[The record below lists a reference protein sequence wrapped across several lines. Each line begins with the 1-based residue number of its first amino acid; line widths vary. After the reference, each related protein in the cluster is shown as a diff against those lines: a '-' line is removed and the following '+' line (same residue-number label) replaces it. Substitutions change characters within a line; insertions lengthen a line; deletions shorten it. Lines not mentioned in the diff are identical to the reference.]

1 MHERDTAVGTAPPL
15 GAGVVDLLVV
25 GGGINGVGIARDAAG
40 RGLSVL
46 LAERADLGSATSSAS
61 SKLVHGGLRYLEQF
75 ELRLVAEALAE
86 REVLLRAAP
95 HLVRPLR
102 FVMPR
107 APGVRPD
114 WMIRAG
120 LLLYD
125 RMARR
130 HTLPAS
136 RAIDLQGMGLK
147 PEYHR
152 GYSYSDCWVDDAR
165 LVIANAVC
173 AREHGASIMPR
184 TAFVAA
190 RRENGSWRAT
200 LKRSAGDIEVGAR
213 AIVNAAGPWVLQ
225 VLGAA
230 AGDSS
235 AGLKLVQ
242 GSHIVVERLFEGDHA
257 FILQNDDRRVVFACP
272 YEGSYTLIGT
282 TDVGLNGGPRSCDVT
297 AAEISYLCRA
307 ANRYFNRQVAPADV
321 KWSYCGV
328 RALYDDGETNP
339 ADITRDYRLHLEADG
354 ERTPLLSVFG
364 GKITTYRRLA
374 ERALARLTPFF
385 PRMGPA
391 WTEHARL
398 PGGDFPERT
407 VDEHCGALSA
417 RYSRLPADLIRAL
430 VARHGDRTVRVLGS
444 ASLPAD
450 LGSAFGHHLYGREI
464 DYFVAHEWARSAED
478 VLWRRTKAGLH
489 LDPDARERVG
499 AYVRSVARDA

>member
-1 MHERDTAVGTAPPL
+1 MN
-15 GAGVVDLLVV
+15 VDLLVV

-40 RGLSVL
+40 RGLTVL
-46 LAERADLGSATSSAS
+46 LAERGDLGCATSSAS
-61 SKLVHGGLRYLEQF
+61 SKLVHGGLRYLEQL

-120 LLLYD
+120 LFLYD

-130 HTLPAS
+130 QTLPAS
-136 RAIDLQGMGLK
+136 EAIDLRGMGLK
-147 PEYHR
+147 PEYRR

-165 LVIANAVC
+165 LVIANALC
-173 AREHGASIMPR
+173 AQEHGASVMPR
-184 TAFVAA
+184 TAFVGA
-190 RRENGSWRAT
+190 RRENGGWRAT
-200 LKRSAGDIEVGAR
+200 LSGPSGDVDVGAR
-213 AIVNAAGPWVLQ
+213 VIVNAAGPWVLQ
-225 VLGAA
+225 VLGATGA
-230 AGDSS
+230 VAS

-257 FILQNDDRRVVFACP
+257 YILQNDDRRVVFACP
-272 YEGSYTLIGT
+272 YEDSYTLIGT
-282 TDVGLNGGPRSCDVT
+282 TDVGLDGDARSCAVT
-297 AAEISYLCRA
+297 GEEVAYLCRA
-307 ANRYFNRQVAPADV
+307 ANRFFDRQVAPADV

-339 ADITRDYRLHLEADG
+339 ADVTRDYRLNLDVDG
-354 ERTPLLSVFG
+354 GRAPLLSVFG

-385 PRMGPA
+385 PRMGPP
-391 WTEHARL
+391 WTERAQL

-407 VDEHCGALSA
+407 MEEHCGALALRYPHLPSA
-417 RYSRLPADLIRAL
+417 LLKAL
-430 VARHGDRTVRVLGS
+430 VARHGGRTAQVLGD
-444 ASLPAD
+444 ASTVCD
-450 LGSAFGHHLYGREI
+450 LGPAFGHELYAREI
-464 DYFVAHEWARSAED
+464 DHFVSREWAWSAED

-489 LDPDARERVG
+489 LDPEATERVR
-499 AYVRSVARDA
+499 AYVRSVAGGA